1 MFQVALPLH
10 PRKYKGGGMGGRLKI
25 VHLNILPNKV
35 IWKWRL
41 LWMDQISLSICG
53 LVWWRFEHL
62 CSQPQWRCGAPR
74 EEGTVCST
82 FVRSVPA
89 DCTCS
94 LCHQQ
99 LGIEAFWRA
108 AAVRSRAWENCGKR
122 KQAILPRRS
131 WRDMSVS
138 ENCLSWIWGWTLAK
152 HIKGNWVRSFDFFF
166 PLIPL
171 KACISFLP
179 VFPISMYAN
188 FLPLTYWKGKMHL
201 NKQLWL
207 QPLC

>member
-1 MFQVALPLH
+1 MEVEASMDGSDISFHLWLGLVTIWAFVQPTSVAMWSPQ
-10 PRKYKGGGMGGRLKI
+10 GGGNSLFNI
-25 VHLNILPNKV
+25 CAFLTSWLHLQPLPSAAGYRGILESSSSEE
-35 IWKWRL
+35 
-41 LWMDQISLSICG
+41 QSLRK
-53 LVWWRFEHL
+53 L
-62 CSQPQWRCGAPR
+62 
-74 EEGTVCST
+74 
-82 FVRSVPA
+82 
-89 DCTCS
+89 
-94 LCHQQ
+94 
-99 LGIEAFWRA
+99 
-108 AAVRSRAWENCGKR
+108 CGKR